1 MAKRPTIGRNPLD
14 TLVVTE
20 SHLDKVVPDLVAGP
34 PEVQASPKP
43 EEVAELKERL
53 EASEVENLA
62 LREELLKLKTQV
74 YELKKRLDQGDP
86 LLVNLKKRFG
96 F

>member
-14 TLVVTE
+14 TLVTE
-20 SHLDKVVPDLVAGP
+20 SHLDKVVPDLVTSP
-34 PEVQASPKP
+34 PEVQTSLKQ

-53 EASEVENLA
+53 ESSEAENLA

-86 LLVNLKKRFG
+86 LWVNLKKRFSL
-96 F
+96 

>member
-1 MAKRPTIGRNPLD
+1 MAKRLTIGRNPLD
-14 TLVVTE
+14 TLVTE
-20 SHLDKVVPDLVAGP
+20 SHLDKVVPDLVTSP
-34 PEVQASPKP
+34 PQVQAAPKQ
-43 EEVAELKERL
+43 EEVAELKENLAAR
-53 EASEVENLA
+53 EAENLV
-62 LREELLKLKTQV
+62 LKEEVAKLKTQV

>member
-14 TLVVTE
+14 TLVTE
-20 SHLDKVVPDLVAGP
+20 SHLDKVVPDLVTSP
-34 PEVQASPKP
+34 PQVQAAPKQ
-43 EEVAELKERL
+43 EEAEELRAL
-53 EASEVENLA
+53 LAASEGENLA
-62 LREELLKLKTQV
+62 LKEEMAKLKTQV

>member
-14 TLVVTE
+14 ILVTE

-34 PEVQASPKP
+34 PEVQASVQQ
-43 EEVAELKERL
+43 EEVAGLKERL
-53 EASEVENLA
+53 EASTAENLA

-86 LLVNLKKRFG
+86 LWINLKKRFSL
-96 F
+96 

>member
-20 SHLDKVVPDLVAGP
+20 SHLDKVVPDLVTRP
-34 PEVQASPKP
+34 PEVQASLKQ
-43 EEVAELKERL
+43 EEVAELQASLTAKE
-53 EASEVENLA
+53 AENQA
-62 LREELLKLKTQV
+62 LREEVAKLKAQV

-86 LLVNLKKRFG
+86 LLVNLRKRFG
-96 F
+96 L

>member
-14 TLVVTE
+14 AMVVE
-20 SHLDKVVPDLVAGP
+20 SHLDKVVPDLVTSP
-34 PEVQASPKP
+34 PEVQASLRQD
-43 EEVAELKERL
+43 EVAELKAALAARDEENIAL
-53 EASEVENLA
+53 KEAVV
-62 LREELLKLKTQV
+62 KLKTQV

-96 F
+96 L